1 MDAIEIIKKEVL
13 EEESIKE
20 FIKKHNLSRDVVDNN
35 LLNFK
40 IYKQAND
47 ICKGCMG
54 KKTCAMDVYLEQVH
68 LNYNGN
74 NVNLILKKCP
84 YVDAVN
90 DEMLSFYFFPNDTF
104 SGKPY
109 SLDSRKEI
117 YSKMKDYFKD
127 PLNKK
132 GFYLYGP
139 FGTGKTY
146 LLYSIAAKLSK
157 MNIKVTL
164 SYYPD
169 MVRFV
174 KGNFGDPKVE
184 HMINN
189 MKNVDVLMLDDVG
202 GENNTAYIR
211 DEILGPILQYRMVA
225 KKPVFITSNY
235 DINFLREHL
244 KETKDATD
252 SIKGDR
258 IIERIRQLTD
268 EYFID
273 GKNLRQTN

>member
-1 MDAIEIIKKEVL
+1 MDAIDILKKEVL
-13 EEESIKE
+13 EDESVKE
-20 FIKKHNLSRDVVDNN
+20 FITKHKLGKEVIDTN

-40 IYKQAND
+40 MYKDAND

-54 KKTCAMDVYLEQVH
+54 KKTCAMDVYLEQIH
-68 LNYNGN
+68 LDYNGS
-74 NVNLILKKCP
+74 NVSLKLKKCP
-84 YVDAVN
+84 YVDTIN
-90 DEMLSFYFFPNDTF
+90 EEMLSFYFFPKDTF

-117 YSKMKDYFKD
+117 YSKMKDFFKD

-157 MNIKVTL
+157 MNIKVALT
-164 SYYPD
+164 YYPD

-174 KGNFGDPKVE
+174 KGNFGDVRVE
-184 HMINN
+184 EMINK
-189 MKNVDVLMLDDVG
+189 MKNVDVLMLDDIG

-225 KKPVFITSNY
+225 NKPVFISSNY

-244 KETKDATD
+244 RETKDATD
-252 SIKGDR
+252 AIKGDR
-258 IIERIRQLTD
+258 IIERIRHLTN
-268 EYFID
+268 EYTIE